1 MAATSV
7 TIFYDCGADVD
18 VTVLCV
24 CVCAGGKVLPHLRI
38 EEIFVAFSSNDMECV
53 GISRSYSRFLY
64 LFK

>member
-1 MAATSV
+1 
-7 TIFYDCGADVD
+7 
-18 VTVLCV
+18 V

-38 EEIFVAFSSNDMECV
+38 EEIFVASSSNDMECV